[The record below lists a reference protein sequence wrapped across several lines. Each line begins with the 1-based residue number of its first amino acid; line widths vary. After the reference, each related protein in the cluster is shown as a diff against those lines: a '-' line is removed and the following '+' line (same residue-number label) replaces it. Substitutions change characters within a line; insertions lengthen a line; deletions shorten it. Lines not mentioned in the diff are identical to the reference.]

1 MPHQSRTGNQ
11 RIEPPAAASNTKAR
25 HVDNNGRLPV
35 ILWDEAE
42 RPCCVHN
49 DLAENSND
57 ITNKITNNV
66 QKDKEK
72 QS

>member
-1 MPHQSRTGNQ
+1 
-11 RIEPPAAASNTKAR
+11 
-25 HVDNNGRLPV
+25 V